1 MDDVDAFIVPKYDV
15 EKRISSE
22 FIQQLETLKL
32 SNIRDLLI
40 VGLSNKPW
48 KLDTDF
54 LQWYFIISLLQF
66 LGYYMYMYGTDL
78 FYFGRKS
85 LKFR

>member
-1 MDDVDAFIVPKYDV
+1 MDDVDAFSAPKYDV

-32 SNIRDLLI
+32 SNVRDLLI

-54 LQWYFIISLLQF
+54 LQWYFILSPL
-66 LGYYMYMYGTDL
+66 
-78 FYFGRKS
+78 
-85 LKFR
+85 